1 MDQHQ
6 VEWNEKVART
16 IIKNLEKRRMAGSY
30 SAGADQA
37 RDEILEMIPSGATVF
52 RCGSM
57 SAVGM
62 GLWEAV
68 AALPEVSLID
78 PYQPELSPEEGMEL
92 RRRGMIA
99 DVMIASTNAITLDG
113 KLVNLDGMGNRVAAM
128 AFGPKKV
135 ILVVGMNKVAP
146 DLESAVARVKHYAAP
161 VNNIRYGLKNPCVET
176 GLCSD
181 CKTPQRICNMWSTIE
196 GHMIKDRIHVKLVG
210 ESLGY

>member
-6 VEWNEKVART
+6 VEWNEKVAHK

-30 SAGADQA
+30 AENAAVA
-37 RDEILEMIPSGATVF
+37 RDQIIEMIPRGATVF

-57 SAVGM
+57 TAVGI
-62 GLWEAV
+62 GLWEAI
-68 AALPEVSLID
+68 AALPEVRLID
-78 PYQPELSPEEGMEL
+78 PYRPELPREEGLEL
-92 RRRGMIA
+92 RRQGLTA

-113 KLVNLDGMGNRVAAM
+113 RLVNLDGMGNRVAAM

-135 ILVVGMNKVAP
+135 ILVVGMNKVCP

-181 CKTPQRICNMWSTIE
+181 CRTPQRICNIWSTIE
-196 GHMIKDRIHVKLVG
+196 GHMIEGRIHVKLVG
-210 ESLGY
+210 EFLGY

>member
-1 MDQHQ
+1 MDEHQ
-6 VEWNEKVART
+6 VAWNEKVAQT

-30 SAGADQA
+30 AVGSDQA
-37 RDEILEMIPSGATVF
+37 RDEVLEMIPPGATVF

-57 SAVGM
+57 TAVGM

-68 AALPEVSLID
+68 AALPKVNLID
-78 PYQPELSPEEGMEL
+78 PYRPELLPEEGMEL

-161 VNNIRYGLKNPCVET
+161 VNNIRFGLKNPCVET
-176 GLCSD
+176 GLCAD
-181 CKTPQRICNMWSTIE
+181 CKSPQRICNMWSTIE

-210 ESLGY
+210 ENLGY